1 MVKIFSDTTSCIPPA
16 KAAEL
21 GIAYL
26 PQIIIFGD
34 QEYRDDTEIDN
45 KTFLQKLR
53 GSSILPKT
61 AAPSP
66 ALYTPHFKKF
76 AEEGH
81 SMLVICPSAEVSG
94 TVRSA
99 ITAAADFPD
108 ADIRIIDTLCIGSGL
123 GAMTLKALEWANAGL
138 SADEVEKRVKDL
150 ITRQRTYFLVDTL
163 EYLHKGGRIGTAK
176 ALVGSLL
183 QMKPL
188 LAFRNGHTE
197 PVDSLRTKKKAMV
210 RFHELILEECPRND
224 DSLITIMHGDALEE
238 AQSFAKQLEMDLGIT
253 HVPVYDIPPAIL
265 THAGPGCFGVS
276 FFIQ

>member
-1 MVKIFSDTTSCIPPA
+1 MVKIFSDTTSCITPA
-16 KAAEL
+16 RAVEL

-53 GSSILPKT
+53 NSSILPKT

-66 ALYTPHFKKF
+66 ALYTPYFKKF
-76 AEEGH
+76 AEEEL
-81 SMLVICPSAEVSG
+81 SMIVICPSAEVSG

-99 ITAAADFPD
+99 VTAAAEFPD
-108 ADIRIIDTLCIGSGL
+108 ADIRVIDTLCIGSGL
-123 GAMTLKALEWANAGL
+123 GTMTLKALEWANSGL
-138 SADEVEKRVKDL
+138 SPDEVETRIKHL
-150 ITRQRTYFLVDTL
+150 IARQRTYFLVDTL

-183 QMKPL
+183 QIKPL

-197 PVDSLRTKKKAMV
+197 PVDSLRTKKKAMA
-210 RFHELILEECPRND
+210 RFHELILEECPKSND
-224 DSLITIMHGDALEE
+224 NLLTIMHGDALEE
-238 AQSFAKQLEMDLGIT
+238 ACAFAKQLEKDLGLKN
-253 HVPVYDIPPAIL
+253 VPVYDIPPAIL

-276 FFIQ
+276 FFVQ